1 MCLGTLLHLQPFF
14 VLFLKPESIARFKE
28 DMIVIKTVSQKTVIS
43 FKLYRNMPLTNNVI
57 IKLNE
62 ITTVVEDKNKLS
74 EQEIE
79 VIKSIFR
86 DILKSG
92 ERYDVDD
99 IESWFE
105 NEGSWS
111 NKLTRIRVINLS
123 HYIQDKYEQTAR
135 LKIIT
140 DD

>member
-1 MCLGTLLHLQPFF
+1 
-14 VLFLKPESIARFKE
+14 
-28 DMIVIKTVSQKTVIS
+28 MIVIKTISQKTVIS
-43 FKLYRNMPLTNNVI
+43 YTSDKIMPLTNNVI

-62 ITTVVEDKNKLS
+62 ITTIIEDKSNLK

-79 VIKSIFR
+79 EIKSIFK

-111 NKLTRIRVINLS
+111 NKASRVRVINLS

-135 LKIIT
+135 LKIIS

>member
-1 MCLGTLLHLQPFF
+1 
-14 VLFLKPESIARFKE
+14 
-28 DMIVIKTVSQKTVIS
+28 
-43 FKLYRNMPLTNNVI
+43 MPLTNNVI

-62 ITTVVEDKNKLS
+62 ITTIIEDKNKLT
-74 EQEIE
+74 EKEIE
-79 VIKSIFR
+79 EIKSIFR
-86 DILKSG
+86 AILNSG

-99 IESWFE
+99 IESWLE

-111 NKLTRIRVINLS
+111 NKASRIRVINLS

-135 LKIIT
+135 LRIIS

>member
-1 MCLGTLLHLQPFF
+1 MITICHILIE
-14 VLFLKPESIARFKE
+14 K
-28 DMIVIKTVSQKTVIS
+28 IVISL
-43 FKLYRNMPLTNNVI
+43 KLDKLMPLTNNVI

-62 ITTVVEDKNKLS
+62 ITTMIEDKSNLK

-79 VIKSIFR
+79 EIKSVFR

-92 ERYDVDD
+92 ERYDIDD

-111 NKLTRIRVINLS
+111 NKASRIRVINLS

-135 LKIIT
+135 LRIIT

>member
-1 MCLGTLLHLQPFF
+1 
-14 VLFLKPESIARFKE
+14 V
-28 DMIVIKTVSQKTVIS
+28 
-43 FKLYRNMPLTNNVI
+43 PLTNNVI

-62 ITTVVEDKNKLS
+62 ITTVVEDKSKLT
-74 EQEIE
+74 EKEIE
-79 VIKSIFR
+79 EIKSIFR
-86 DILKSG
+86 DILNSG

-99 IESWFE
+99 IESWLE

-111 NKLTRIRVINLS
+111 NKASRIRVINLS

-135 LKIIT
+135 LRIIS

>member
-1 MCLGTLLHLQPFF
+1 
-14 VLFLKPESIARFKE
+14 
-28 DMIVIKTVSQKTVIS
+28 
-43 FKLYRNMPLTNNVI
+43 MPLTNNVI

-62 ITTVVEDKNKLS
+62 ITNIIEDKNNLK

-79 VIKSIFR
+79 EIKSIFR

-111 NKLTRIRVINLS
+111 NKASRIRVINVS
-123 HYIQDKYEQTAR
+123 HYIQDKHEQTMR
-135 LKIIT
+135 LKIIS
-140 DD
+140 DDQD

>member
-1 MCLGTLLHLQPFF
+1 M
-14 VLFLKPESIARFKE
+14 IAIYHILIEK
-28 DMIVIKTVSQKTVIS
+28 IVISL
-43 FKLYRNMPLTNNVI
+43 KLDKLMPLTNNVI

-62 ITTVVEDKNKLS
+62 ITTMIEDKSNLK

-79 VIKSIFR
+79 EIKSVFR

-92 ERYDVDD
+92 ERYDIDD

-111 NKLTRIRVINLS
+111 NKASRIRVINLS

-135 LKIIT
+135 LRIIT

>member
-1 MCLGTLLHLQPFF
+1 
-14 VLFLKPESIARFKE
+14 
-28 DMIVIKTVSQKTVIS
+28 
-43 FKLYRNMPLTNNVI
+43 MPLTNNVI

-62 ITTVVEDKNKLS
+62 ITTVVEDKSKLT
-74 EQEIE
+74 EKEIE
-79 VIKSIFR
+79 EIKSIFR
-86 DILKSG
+86 DILNSG

-99 IESWFE
+99 IESWLE

-111 NKLTRIRVINLS
+111 NKASRIRVINLS

-135 LKIIT
+135 LRIIS

>member
-1 MCLGTLLHLQPFF
+1 
-14 VLFLKPESIARFKE
+14 
-28 DMIVIKTVSQKTVIS
+28 
-43 FKLYRNMPLTNNVI
+43 MPLTNNVI

>member
-1 MCLGTLLHLQPFF
+1 MIIVCHILIE
-14 VLFLKPESIARFKE
+14 K
-28 DMIVIKTVSQKTVIS
+28 IVISL
-43 FKLYRNMPLTNNVI
+43 KLDKLMPLTNNVI

-62 ITTVVEDKNKLS
+62 ITTMIEDKSNLK

-79 VIKSIFR
+79 EIKSIFR

-105 NEGSWS
+105 NEGGWS
-111 NKLTRIRVINLS
+111 NKASRIRVINLS

-135 LKIIT
+135 LRIIT